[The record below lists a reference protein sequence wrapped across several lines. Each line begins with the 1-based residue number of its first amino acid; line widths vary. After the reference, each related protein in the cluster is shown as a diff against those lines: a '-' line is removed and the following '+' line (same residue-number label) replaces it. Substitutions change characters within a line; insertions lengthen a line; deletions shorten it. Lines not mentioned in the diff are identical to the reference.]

1 MSIKSIIQILIL
13 LVIIMILGSV
23 YFQYFSKEKTIIEET
38 AKTNLES
45 EKLYQGLEKKIIELE
60 KKNDKLKEEIE
71 IKIDQLDKKKED
83 EKLEAKKRLLEEE
96 KKLEEE
102 KRLLEE
108 EKKLL
113 KNLKKLE
120 DEKKLKTENKKK
132 KVKNVV
138 KDVEYIS
145 RDKKGNKFRLLAIS
159 AKSNEDDNNL
169 LDLKNVRGVI
179 TSDIRDPIYIVS
191 DFAQYNTSN
200 SNSKFYQN
208 VIINYMDK
216 EITCENF
223 DIDMET
229 NMAIAYNDV
238 IVTDPKSTM
247 KAGIITFDLKTKNI
261 NINPESENTKVKVT
275 TN

>member
-1 MSIKSIIQILIL
+1 M
-13 LVIIMILGSV
+13 
-23 YFQYFSKEKTIIEET
+23 ET
-38 AKTNLES
+38 
-45 EKLYQGLEKKIIELE
+45 
-60 KKNDKLKEEIE
+60 
-71 IKIDQLDKKKED
+71 DKKK
-83 EKLEAKKRLLEEE
+83 KKA
-96 KKLEEE
+96 
-102 KRLLEE
+102 
-108 EKKLL
+108 
-113 KNLKKLE
+113 
-120 DEKKLKTENKKK
+120 
-132 KVKNVV
+132 KNVV

-145 RDKKGNKFRLLAIS
+145 TDKKGNKFRLLAIS

-200 SNSKFYQN
+200 NNSKFYQN
-208 VIINYMDK
+208 AIINYMDK

>member
-1 MSIKSIIQILIL
+1 
-13 LVIIMILGSV
+13 
-23 YFQYFSKEKTIIEET
+23 
-38 AKTNLES
+38 
-45 EKLYQGLEKKIIELE
+45 
-60 KKNDKLKEEIE
+60 
-71 IKIDQLDKKKED
+71 
-83 EKLEAKKRLLEEE
+83 
-96 KKLEEE
+96 
-102 KRLLEE
+102 
-108 EKKLL
+108 
-113 KNLKKLE
+113 
-120 DEKKLKTENKKK
+120 LKTEKKKK

-145 RDKKGNKFRLLAIS
+145 TDKKGNKFRLLAIS
-159 AKSNEDDNNL
+159 AKSNKDDNNL
-169 LDLKNVRGVI
+169 LDLKNVRGII

-208 VIINYMDK
+208 VIINYIDK

-238 IVTDPKSTM
+238 IVIDPKSTM

-261 NINPESENTKVKVT
+261 NINPESEKTKVKVT